1 MAQQATPPSST
12 EPEIPSFDK
21 ITHMNHPELELL
33 AEKFKINKEGLSSDS
48 LKKAIGKYFEEH
60 YSEEYPNKSPGTAV
74 TNPSNE
80 GKDAIQPTKGNSEL
94 PTFDDIATWNIGR
107 LRSFAN
113 AQNVEIHGTKKTLIA
128 NTIKKTLKERH
139 PELYQLDKSADVG
152 SNRAPPERE
161 SNEDNASQTDFKGE
175 EVRSK
180 SEEASSEGKEKD
192 PKSEE
197 NNPKSEENGT
207 KGEQDG
213 TKEHKRWPN
222 TYEDPTGGGIIEA
235 TGNKTH
241 VNVSAESKTS
251 SPKSQETSVEKTS
264 KTKMTQAQEEA
275 WREFEWQKTHNVQK
289 VLGCDIITK
298 SHDHKLENGGYI
310 IEKLPRGGGRVV
322 VVSRSKINPDFFT
335 CEAVR
340 GTIESNKVLQAH
352 DAARKNLNI
361 VSSSHQKLKGTS
373 PSSFLLL
380 FMVEVP
386 MGKIF
391 NTYIYGISFDDS
403 DENKT
408 GATTRT
414 IVRYTE
420 SEIIARFDRDVTQDW
435 LHKWCLV
442 TGQKRLN
449 KTRAVH
455 LIPDFDTMTII
466 YGQNVTDDCKARRG
480 VFMGKKY
487 YLPDE
492 INYESKGEDE
502 DFEESEESE
511 IEESEVI
518 KLTKRQQ
525 KAVQAEIAATLGKT
539 QKIQGKPRRAR
550 QPDYAI

>member
-21 ITHMNHPELELL
+21 IDYMNHPELELL

-161 SNEDNASQTDFKGE
+161 SNEDNASQTDSKSE

-180 SEEASSEGKEKD
+180 SEETSSESEKED
-192 PKSEE
+192 PKGEE

-241 VNVSAESKTS
+241 VN
-251 SPKSQETSVEKTS
+251 PGD
-264 KTKMTQAQEEA
+264 
-275 WREFEWQKTHNVQK
+275 F
-289 VLGCDIITK
+289 
-298 SHDHKLENGGYI
+298 GG
-310 IEKLPRGGGRVV
+310 
-322 VVSRSKINPDFFT
+322 
-335 CEAVR
+335 
-340 GTIESNKVLQAH
+340 
-352 DAARKNLNI
+352 KN
-361 VSSSHQKLKGTS
+361 
-373 PSSFLLL
+373 
-380 FMVEVP
+380 E
-386 MGKIF
+386 
-391 NTYIYGISFDDS
+391 
-403 DENKT
+403 
-408 GATTRT
+408 
-414 IVRYTE
+414 
-420 SEIIARFDRDVTQDW
+420 
-435 LHKWCLV
+435 
-442 TGQKRLN
+442 
-449 KTRAVH
+449 
-455 LIPDFDTMTII
+455 
-466 YGQNVTDDCKARRG
+466 
-480 VFMGKKY
+480 
-487 YLPDE
+487 
-492 INYESKGEDE
+492 
-502 DFEESEESE
+502 
-511 IEESEVI
+511 
-518 KLTKRQQ
+518 
-525 KAVQAEIAATLGKT
+525 
-539 QKIQGKPRRAR
+539 
-550 QPDYAI
+550 